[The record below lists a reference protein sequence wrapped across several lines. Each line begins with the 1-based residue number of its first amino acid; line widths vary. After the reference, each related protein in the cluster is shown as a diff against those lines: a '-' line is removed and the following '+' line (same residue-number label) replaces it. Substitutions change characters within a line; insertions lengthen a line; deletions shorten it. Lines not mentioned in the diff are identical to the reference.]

1 MRRYSV
7 ALVLLALA
15 GVCAIGAEAPGAPS
29 AAVPATPKAVG
40 DTWTNSHGM
49 KFAYIPAGEFVMGSP
64 EKEAGRR
71 DDEKQHQVKL
81 TKPFLLGVFEV
92 TQGQWKAVMGGGT
105 AMRGGGGSSVGG
117 GGSGLGGGSTL
128 GGGSGMGGGSS
139 SVGGSRG
146 SVAAGNTPSFYSGD
160 DNLPV
165 EEVSWLDATSFCQ
178 RLSTDG
184 RRYRLPTE
192 AEWEYACRAGSATPF
207 SMGETISTDEAN
219 FNGKYPYGGG
229 PKGVSREKTMP
240 VGSFKANAW
249 GLYDMHGNVWEW
261 CADTFGDYP
270 AGAVTDP
277 GAGTG
282 DTDRLVSHVMRGG
295 SFGYLPE
302 NCRSAIRHGVEA
314 KSTSSDV
321 GFRVAV
327 DVP

>member
-1 MRRYSV
+1 M
-7 ALVLLALA
+7 
-15 GVCAIGAEAPGAPS
+15 
-29 AAVPATPKAVG
+29 
-40 DTWTNSHGM
+40 
-49 KFAYIPAGEFVMGSP
+49 
-64 EKEAGRR
+64 
-71 DDEKQHQVKL
+71 
-81 TKPFLLGVFEV
+81 
-92 TQGQWKAVMGGGT
+92 
-105 AMRGGGGSSVGG
+105 GGGGSS
-117 GGSGLGGGSTL
+117 LGGRSTV
-128 GGGSGMGGGSS
+128 S
-139 SVGGSRG
+139 G
-146 SVAAGNTPSFYSGD
+146 SVAAGSTPSFYTGD

-207 SMGETISTDEAN
+207 STGDTISTDEAN

-270 AGAVTDP
+270 AGSATDP
-277 GAGTG
+277 GAGIG

-295 SFGYLPE
+295 SFKDPVQ
-302 NCRSAIRHGVEA
+302 NCRTACRDSRAPTVTPYWR
-314 KSTSSDV
+314 S
-321 GFRVAV
+321 FRIART
-327 DVP
+327 P